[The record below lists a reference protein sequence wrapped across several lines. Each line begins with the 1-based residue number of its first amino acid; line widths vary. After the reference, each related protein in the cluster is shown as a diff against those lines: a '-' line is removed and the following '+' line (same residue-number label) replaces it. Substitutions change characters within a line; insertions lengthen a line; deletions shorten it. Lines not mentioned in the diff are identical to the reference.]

1 MFEHLSDSN
10 IDICFLTE
18 TWLRKG
24 DTSKIAEIKDLGYNI
39 IHQSRPGRG
48 GGVAIAFKKDVVVTK
63 TKTKSYKS
71 FEMIEGLLKSD
82 SGELLRLCCIYR
94 SCTAKLS
101 NLTEFFHDFDEYL
114 DNLTYLPGK
123 LIISHQ

>member
-1 MFEHLSDSN
+1 MFEHLSDSD

-24 DTSKIAEIKDLGYNI
+24 DTSKIAEIKDLGYHV

-48 GGVAIAFKKDVVVTK
+48 GGVAIAFKKDVVVKRT
-63 TKTKSYKS
+63 TTKSYKS

-82 SGELLRLCCIYR
+82 SGELLRLCCIAFIDR
-94 SCTAKLS
+94 VQPNFPTLPS
-101 NLTEFFHDFDEYL
+101 FFMTL
-114 DNLTYLPGK
+114 MNIWIT
-123 LIISHQ
+123 